1 MTSISHFDHVDML
14 KNILDN
20 DADKIRYIE
29 QFYIPADDYPDESE
43 RITLHYAASNES
55 LEVIEKLIQKGA
67 SVNLKDKYGNSP
79 LFYSVIRED
88 YTLALRLFI
97 KYGAKVN
104 FTNNKGQ
111 TVSDRR
117 KEIIR
122 ISEQYGVSLSIIKK
136 QLMEG

>member
-136 QLMEG
+136 QLMED